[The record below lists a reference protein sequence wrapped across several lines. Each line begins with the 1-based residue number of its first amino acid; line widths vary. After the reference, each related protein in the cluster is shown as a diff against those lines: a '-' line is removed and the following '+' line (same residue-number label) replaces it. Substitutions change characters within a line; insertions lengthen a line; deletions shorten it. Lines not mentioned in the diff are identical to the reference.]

1 MHTGGTFFA
10 FIFIFRFPF
19 CVCQH
24 ITPGRM
30 EQSWKSNSQRNVT
43 FSSYF
48 VSALGVVPESTGA
61 FACMSKLGT
70 PAFSSPHSVLSP
82 CFRLSAPQLPSC
94 CGSSCCNLIGAGGVF
109 RGSLLYFMLFLAS
122 PLPSDRAKQ
131 ANQSP
136 DGKGGRLRVSV
147 ARPIG
152 ETFGT
157 HCPGTAPVLGEL
169 RLQSEGGGSKAD
181 LGSGV

>member
-1 MHTGGTFFA
+1 
-10 FIFIFRFPF
+10 
-19 CVCQH
+19 
-24 ITPGRM
+24 
-30 EQSWKSNSQRNVT
+30 
-43 FSSYF
+43 
-48 VSALGVVPESTGA
+48 
-61 FACMSKLGT
+61 
-70 PAFSSPHSVLSP
+70 
-82 CFRLSAPQLPSC
+82 
-94 CGSSCCNLIGAGGVF
+94 
-109 RGSLLYFMLFLAS
+109 MLFLAS

-136 DGKGGRLRVSV
+136 DGEGGRLRVSV

-157 HCPGTAPVLGEL
+157 HCPGTTPVLGEL